1 MPVLRPRD
9 VIVRPL
15 VTEKGQ
21 EDTERRRAYYFEVH
35 PRANKVQVR
44 HAIES
49 IFDVTVTQVRTQI
62 RAGKRKR
69 LGFTIGTRP
78 PWKKAIVT
86 LKEGDSIE
94 VV

>member
-1 MPVLRPRD
+1 MPAISPRD

-21 EDTERRRAYYFEVH
+21 MDAEINRAYYFQVH
-35 PRANKVQVR
+35 LKANKVQIR
-44 HAIES
+44 SAIEG
-49 IFDVTVTQVRTQI
+49 IFNVTVTRVRTQV
-62 RAGKRKR
+62 RPGKRKR
-69 LGFTIGTRP
+69 LGMTIGMRP

>member
-1 MPVLRPRD
+1 MPAIDQRN

-15 VTEKGQ
+15 ITEKGQ
-21 EDTERRRAYYFEVH
+21 MDAEEHGAYYFHVH
-35 PRANKVQVR
+35 TRANKVQIR
-44 HAIES
+44 AAIEK
-49 IFDVTVTQVRTQI
+49 IFNVTVTSVRTQI
-62 RAGKRKR
+62 RPGKRKR
-69 LGFTIGTRP
+69 LGVTVGMRP